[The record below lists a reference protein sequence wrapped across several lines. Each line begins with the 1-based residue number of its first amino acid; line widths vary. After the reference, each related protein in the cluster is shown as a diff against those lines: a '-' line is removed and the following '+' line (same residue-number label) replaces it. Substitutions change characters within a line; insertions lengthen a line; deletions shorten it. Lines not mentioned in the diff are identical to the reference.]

1 VVRRQGEKEMKFI
14 IIKIF
19 RFVESKLTP
28 ADLKFIKWIFSMPFL
43 LTLGGFAW
51 LLQALLVAYGV
62 TEVTQWTYVFDI
74 VSVSLLLFVVAW
86 RDRID
91 ERIHRDEIKTQEW
104 LNCKLAAAN
113 RCYREENAELKQR
126 NKDS

>member
-1 VVRRQGEKEMKFI
+1 MKFI

-104 LNCKLAAAN
+104 LNYKLAAAAN